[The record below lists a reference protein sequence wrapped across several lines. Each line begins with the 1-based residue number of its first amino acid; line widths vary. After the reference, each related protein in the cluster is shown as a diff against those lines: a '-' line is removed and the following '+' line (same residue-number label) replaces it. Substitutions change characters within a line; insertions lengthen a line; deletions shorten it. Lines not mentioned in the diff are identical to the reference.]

1 VRLLGKGRAPSCLNI
16 VLFKYIV
23 PMSVNIIVKGGKRK
37 DSSEEVAR
45 HLAGETDKAMD
56 RDKAGYMDRQLNA
69 REAARSQSQ
78 NGDLRPTGVIDMKT
92 YMRHEQMR
100 PGCMTDSTYRKE
112 FYRDN
117 PECRV

>member
-1 VRLLGKGRAPSCLNI
+1 MGKGRAPFHLN
-16 VLFKYIV
+16 FSSGEYIV
-23 PMSVNIIVKGGKRK
+23 PMSLNIIVKGGKRK
-37 DSSEEVAR
+37 DSSEETAR
-45 HLAGETDKAMD
+45 HLAEQTDKAME
-56 RDKAGYMDRQLNA
+56 RDKSGYMERQLQA
-69 REAARSQSQ
+69 RKAVEGQRRD
-78 NGDLRPTGVIDMKT
+78 GDLRPSGVIDMKT